1 MRNKREL
8 ESLREI
14 CRALNS
20 LGITTS
26 ISSNEFDNY
35 DIETTGRTG
44 KYGYVEVKER
54 ELTPEEFKK
63 YWLKEGFILE
73 SSKYYKLRDKKSI
86 YINILNIEGIEI
98 IIGWNLSGEKDCT
111 KNKSSQ
117 EIIKKCPATSEFTDL
132 TYIDKACWLIKR
144 RTTTLRMIKIDGE
157 WISMNMNNFN
167 KYFGL

>member
-8 ESLREI
+8 ESLREV

-20 LGITTS
+20 LGITTT

-44 KYGYVEVKER
+44 TEGVIEVKER
-54 ELTPEEFKK
+54 KLSRELFIK

-73 SSKYYKLRDKKSI
+73 SAKYYKLRDKNSI
-86 YINILNIEGIEI
+86 YLNIFDLDGIEVI
-98 IIGWNLSGEKDCT
+98 IAWNLSGIKDCT

-144 RTTTLRMIKIDGE
+144 RTTTLRMVKIDGYYKKM
-157 WISMNMNNFN
+157 SMDSFNNFFN
-167 KYFGL
+167 L